1 MEKKKGLCVI
11 GSWPSAAPAISIPC
25 LFWIIHC
32 QMSQSLPGLKL
43 GLVLELVML
52 TFEMNGKMPTD
63 FSTRKLKNWQL
74 QSPSFGPHPQWLNIL
89 EVVSATTVGLGHLWQ
104 TTFGVCFWNKIL
116 IYQPLVMR
124 WPRDF
129 RVKAFLLV
137 PNGRYPKR
145 GLWIKKT
152 LWTFKWS
159 KSLMIKMGVRN
170 SPVPIVGPIAL
181 TWFTSC

>member
-1 MEKKKGLCVI
+1 MI

-63 FSTRKLKNWQL
+63 FSTSRAQELTATITFIWTPPIVPEYFE
-74 QSPSFGPHPQWLNIL
+74 SG
-89 EVVSATTVGLGHLWQ
+89 VSNKIGLGHLWQ

-124 WPRDF
+124 WPHDF

-137 PNGRYPKR
+137 PNGRYPKW

-170 SPVPIVGPIAL
+170 SPVPSVGPIAL
-181 TWFTSC
+181 TWFTTC